1 MVSPCNWYSILL
13 VAQPAHVRFC
23 VRLWSNVITD
33 LISRCLLGES
43 AVPELH
49 GSSVLLSAPSHLLLS
64 WKSLP
69 HDATGE
75 TPTVFHLEVHPP
87 HSIHKH
93 AHKHRTLC
101 PRIIKQKCLQSK
113 MMVSMIT
120 KFSWPP
126 WVEVQTRL
134 CSHRDGSL
142 LCGVLS
148 WVEETPWLQLNPV
161 PAP

>member
-13 VAQPAHVRFC
+13 VAQPVCVRFC

-33 LISRCLLGES
+33 LTSRCLLGES

-87 HSIHKH
+87 HSILHW
-93 AHKHRTLC
+93 TLC
-101 PRIIKQKCLQSK
+101 PRIIKQKCLLSK
-113 MMVSMIT
+113 MMWSEIT

-126 WVEVQTRL
+126 WVEAQTCL

-142 LCGVLS
+142 LCSVLG
-148 WVEETPWLQLNPV
+148 WVEETPWLQLNAV